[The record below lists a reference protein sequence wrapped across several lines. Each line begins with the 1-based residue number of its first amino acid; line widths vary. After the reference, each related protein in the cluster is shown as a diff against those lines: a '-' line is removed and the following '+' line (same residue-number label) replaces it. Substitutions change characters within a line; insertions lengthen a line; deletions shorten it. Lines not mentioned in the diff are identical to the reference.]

1 MRINNLKTYRKLEGY
16 TQKQMA
22 EALGIS
28 EASYN
33 RKENNKIDI
42 SIKEINIILEK
53 FDNITYD
60 DLFRNSV
67 IKYDTKGGGL

>member
-1 MRINNLKTYRKLEGY
+1 MRVNNLKIYRQLKGY

-33 RKENNKIDI
+33 RKESNKINI
-42 SIKEINIILEK
+42 SIKDINIILDMLE
-53 FDNITYD
+53 DVTYD
-60 DLFRNSV
+60 DLFR
-67 IKYDTKGGGL
+67 IKICK

>member
-1 MRINNLKTYRKLEGY
+1 MRINNLKTYRRLEGY

-22 EALGIS
+22 EVLGIS

-42 SIKEINIILEK
+42 SIKDINIILDK
-53 FDNITYD
+53 FYNITYD
-60 DLFRNSV
+60 DLFRNKD
-67 IKYDTKGGGL
+67 IKYNKT

>member
-1 MRINNLKTYRKLEGY
+1 MRINNLKIYRQLKGY

-42 SIKEINIILEK
+42 SIKDINIILDMFE
-53 FDNITYD
+53 NVTYD
-60 DLFRNSV
+60 DLFR
-67 IKYDTKGGGL
+67 IEICK

>member
-1 MRINNLKTYRKLEGY
+1 MRINNLKIYRQLKGY

-33 RKENNKIDI
+33 RKENNKI
-42 SIKEINIILEK
+42 SLVLHTVLASKGE
-53 FDNITYD
+53 
-60 DLFRNSV
+60 
-67 IKYDTKGGGL
+67 TKLS